1 MNLPPKYNNN
11 PTMPNTTTVI
21 TIVTT
26 GNGISTLSVICSDML
41 SILLTNQR
49 NTFIINSQAFVQSF
63 FTRSEHIPV
72 KTVAIAPYIAT
83 TANQNCHF

>member
-1 MNLPPKYNNN
+1 
-11 PTMPNTTTVI
+11 MPNTTTVT

-26 GNGISTLSVICSDML
+26 GNGIPTFSVICSDML
-41 SILLTNQR
+41 SILLTNKK
-49 NTFIINSQAFVQSF
+49 NAFIINSQEIVQSF

-83 TANQNCHF
+83 IANQNCHF

>member
-1 MNLPPKYNNN
+1 
-11 PTMPNTTTVI
+11 MPNTTTVT
-21 TIVTT
+21 TIAATE
-26 GNGISTLSVICSDML
+26 NGIPTLSVICSDML

-72 KTVAIAPYIAT
+72 KIVAIAPYIVT
-83 TANQNCHF
+83 TTNQNCHF